1 MGGKWLTEPSSN
13 PYEFEFDLR
22 EDKKVDKEL
31 KKSAMMSYLLFENG
45 KITVDK
51 KSPQDRFGILLNEDA
66 KLFSSS
72 VGKTMVSYVLGNAV
86 CEGYIDGVNLKSMIG
101 H

>member
-51 KSPQDRFGILLNEDA
+51 KSPEDRFGILLNEDA
-66 KLFSSS
+66 KLF
-72 VGKTMVSYVLGNAV
+72 LIINWQNNCIV
-86 CEGYIDGVNLKSMIG
+86 CFRKCSMRRLY
-101 H
+101 